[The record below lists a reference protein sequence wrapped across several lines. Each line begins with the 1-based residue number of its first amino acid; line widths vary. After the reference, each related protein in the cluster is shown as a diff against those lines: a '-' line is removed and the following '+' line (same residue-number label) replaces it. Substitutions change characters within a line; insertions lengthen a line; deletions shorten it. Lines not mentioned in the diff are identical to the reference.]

1 MVGAERFLEI
11 LVDKE
16 VVYSVY
22 LIRLEEGIVAYW
34 PPEALDDEAVNVG
47 EALSVPL
54 NPGLYFIVG
63 GDKLNHRYIGLVV
76 GKGLLLFRVG
86 ERVPLEKFA
95 AKLSQTYTLFL
106 TNRVQRARDRMVNMI
121 NISDEKRPN
130 GGIP

>member
-11 LVDKE
+11 LVDRE
-16 VVYSVY
+16 VVHSVF

-34 PPEALDDEAVNVG
+34 PPDALDDEAINVG

-63 GDKLNHRYIGLVV
+63 GDKLAHRYIGLVV
-76 GKGLLLFRVG
+76 GRGLLLFRVG
-86 ERVPLEKFA
+86 KHVPLEKFA
-95 AKLSQTYTLFL
+95 TKLSQTYTLFL
-106 TNRVQRARDRMVNMI
+106 TSRVQRARERMVNTI
-121 NISDEKRPN
+121 SISDEKKPN